1 MGYKD
6 DNYSTKVCGHHPET
20 CTCRDWDTKEEPKQ
34 TDQNGKPI
42 TYWGGLEEPKQETL
56 EEALE
61 EVARKHANLKEGFD
75 IEEELYYNPS
85 GMNAYK
91 SFIEGAKWQQE
102 RMYSEEDMREAFK
115 QSRQAKI
122 FEKDMPPVHNE
133 FEDWFEQFKKK

>member
-56 EEALE
+56 EEAASRLYPE
-61 EVARKHANLKEGFD
+61 ECNWREKN
-75 IEEELYYNPS
+75 
-85 GMNAYK
+85 
-91 SFIEGAKWQQE
+91 SFFEGAQWQVE